1 MKGDNNLDNLDKAVN
16 EKKTRKATVII
27 PNLKAGIKDF
37 IYSSGKVK
45 DIRDVS
51 IIQYNIDDEQ
61 IKLCLEITEL
71 LINSRLLNDTI
82 KLYLKS
88 NRNNIKGFIKEYNEM
103 LKLNGEKE
111 VSYGGVQSNIY
122 LAEKKLEKIF
132 DMEDPYLFILR
143 YKLNKNN
150 ESYIKKYNL
159 LKARVSSLNQI
170 YSAEESKV
178 YSQMLIN
185 INKEA
190 FSCDLT
196 DEEFETF
203 ISSISWY
210 SKRIRDLVQNGITE
224 REAGYFNY
232 LLHSKSLTEEEL
244 QKKKRI
250 ETIFLPM
257 EDIYANDNDSDNVE
271 FEIEE

>member
-1 MKGDNNLDNLDKAVN
+1 MSNLDKAVN

-37 IYSSGKVK
+37 IYGSGKVK

-51 IIQYNIDDEQ
+51 IIQYNVDDEQ

-103 LKLNGEKE
+103 LKINGEKE

-122 LAEKKLEKIF
+122 LAEKRLEKIF

-150 ESYIKKYNL
+150 PSYIKKYNL
-159 LKARVSSLNQI
+159 LKAKISSMNQI
-170 YSAEESKV
+170 YSGEESKV
-178 YSQMLIN
+178 YGQMLIS
-185 INKEA
+185 IDREA

-196 DEEFETF
+196 DDEFETF
-203 ISSISWY
+203 LNTIRWY
-210 SKRIRDLVQNGITE
+210 SKRIRDLVQASVTE

-232 LLHSKSLTEEEL
+232 LLNSKSLTEEEL

-257 EDIYANDNDSDNVE
+257 EDIYANDTDLDDVE